1 MMTSGNNGFMFFEN
15 YYTATRMMT
24 EAQRLQFYDAIIEYG
39 ILNKEPELDGLMLS
53 AFELVRPGI
62 DKSIDIRE
70 RGRKGGIAKGESYK
84 EKDAGYIAKSKVLN
98 SQNESAKNEG
108 KGREEKGREVE
119 GEEKR
124 IEGKKEKGRFTPP
137 ALDDVAAYCAERGNS
152 IDPQRFI
159 DFYQSKGWK
168 VGSAP
173 MKDWKAAV
181 RNWES
186 RDAAPKKADNE
197 AEIRQYYQQAKQL
210 YPTDTGKDEGWETFR
225 KKSKGD
231 PKIARRIANCIGE
244 MAEQYYSGDVGLN
257 GLDKDIEVAYEH
269 IRG

>member
-1 MMTSGNNGFMFFEN
+1 MASKGFMFFDA
-15 YYTATRMMT
+15 YFYATTTMT
-24 EAQRLQFYDAIIEYG
+24 DEQRLEFYDAIIRYAVLRE
-39 ILNKEPELDGLMLS
+39 NPNLDGLMS
-53 AFELVRPGI
+53 STFELIRPAI
-62 DKSIDIRE
+62 DKSIDMRE
-70 RGRKGGIAKGESYK
+70 RGSRGGSAKRKA
-84 EKDAGYIAKSKVLN
+84 DAEENDNCLQAKSKVLA
-98 SQNESAKNEG
+98 SKNESACNEE
-108 KGREEKGREVE
+108 KGREEKRREVE

-124 IEGKKEKGRFTPP
+124 KEEKGRSNRFAPP
-137 ALDDVAAYCAERGNS
+137 TLDDVAAYCTERGNG

-159 DFYQSKGWK
+159 DYYQSNGWK
-168 VGSAP
+168 VGKNP

-181 RNWES
+181 RNWET
-186 RDAAPKKADNE
+186 RDAAPKKADDE

-244 MAEQYYSGDVGLN
+244 IAEQYYSGTVGLN

>member
-1 MMTSGNNGFMFFEN
+1 MAEIDSITMFKSF
-15 YYTATRMMT
+15 YMAVQGMSDKDRV
-24 EAQRLQFYDAIIEYG
+24 QFYEAIMEYG
-39 ILNKEPELDGLMLS
+39 FFCKEPEIDGVIGAIFKAIRPVLDRS
-53 AFELVRPGI
+53 NDARTN
-62 DKSIDIRE
+62 
-70 RGRKGGIAKGESYK
+70 GRKGGRPRKAENDDEMVKTTLLTTIETERKGKERKVKDMDTERDTEKEQKRKGES
-84 EKDAGYIAKSKVLN
+84 S
-98 SQNESAKNEG
+98 
-108 KGREEKGREVE
+108 
-119 GEEKR
+119 
-124 IEGKKEKGRFTPP
+124 RFVPP
-137 ALDDVAAYCAERGNS
+137 TLDDVTAYCTERGNG

-159 DFYQSKGWK
+159 DYYQSNGWK
-168 VGSAP
+168 VGKNP

-181 RNWES
+181 RNWET

-225 KKSKGD
+225 NKSKGD

>member
-1 MMTSGNNGFMFFEN
+1 MVKSPLSSTLL
-15 YYTATRMMT
+15 T
-24 EAQRLQFYDAIIEYG
+24 ERKGKDME
-39 ILNKEPELDGLMLS
+39 KDKDMELDKDM
-53 AFELVRPGI
+53 
-62 DKSIDIRE
+62 DKE
-70 RGRKGGIAKGESYK
+70 R
-84 EKDAGYIAKSKVLN
+84 
-98 SQNESAKNEG
+98 
-108 KGREEKGREVE
+108 
-119 GEEKR
+119 KR
-124 IEGKKEKGRFTPP
+124 GTRFASP

-159 DFYQSKGWK
+159 DFYQSKEWK

-197 AEIRQYYQQAKQL
+197 AEIRQFYQQAKQL
-210 YPTDTGKDEGWETFR
+210 YPTETGRDEGWETFR

-244 MAEQYYSGDVGLN
+244 MAEQYYSGTVGLN

>member
-1 MMTSGNNGFMFFEN
+1 MAEIDSITMFKSF
-15 YYTATRMMT
+15 YMAVQGMSDRD
-24 EAQRLQFYDAIIEYG
+24 RVQFYEAIMEYG
-39 ILNKEPELDGLMLS
+39 YFGKEPEIGGVIGAIFKAIRPVLDRS
-53 AFELVRPGI
+53 NDARTN
-62 DKSIDIRE
+62 
-70 RGRKGGIAKGESYK
+70 GRKGGRPRKTENDDEMVKTTLLTTLETERKGKDRKGKDMDTEMDTEKEQKRKGES
-84 EKDAGYIAKSKVLN
+84 S
-98 SQNESAKNEG
+98 
-108 KGREEKGREVE
+108 
-119 GEEKR
+119 
-124 IEGKKEKGRFTPP
+124 RFAPP
-137 ALDDVAAYCAERGNS
+137 TLDDVTAYCTERGNG

-159 DFYQSKGWK
+159 DYYQSNGWK
-168 VGSAP
+168 VGKNP

>member
-1 MMTSGNNGFMFFEN
+1 MESGNNGFTFFKN
-15 YYTATRMMT
+15 YYTATNNMT
-24 EAQRLQFYDAIIEYG
+24 DEQRLQFYDAIIEYG

-53 AFELVRPGI
+53 AFELARTCI

-70 RGRKGGIAKGESYK
+70 RGRKGGIAKGENYK
-84 EKDAGYIAKSKVLN
+84 EKKSCYIAKTEVLN
-98 SQNESAKNEG
+98 SKNKSAKYEENRIEENRRG
-108 KGREEKGREVE
+108 IEEEKKRK
-119 GEEKR
+119 EE
-124 IEGKKEKGRFTPP
+124 KKEKGRFTPP
-137 ALDDVAAYCAERGNS
+137 SLDDVAAYCAERGNS

-197 AEIRQYYQQAKQL
+197 TEIRQYYQQAKQL

>member
-1 MMTSGNNGFMFFEN
+1 MASNNDGFMFFRN

-24 EAQRLQFYDAIIEYG
+24 DDQRLQFYDAIIEYG
-39 ILNKEPELDGLMLS
+39 ILNEEPHLDGLMLS

-70 RGRKGGIAKGESYK
+70 RGRKGGIAKGENYK
-84 EKDAGYIAKSKVLN
+84 EKDNSYIANPKVLN
-98 SQNESAKNEG
+98 SKSDSAKNEG
-108 KGREEKGREVE
+108 KGREEKGREKEEE
-119 GEEKR
+119 GIRKEE
-124 IEGKKEKGRFTPP
+124 KKEKGRFTPP
-137 ALDDVAAYCAERGNS
+137 TIEDVTAYCFERGNNV
-152 IDPQRFI
+152 DPQRFI

-168 VGSAP
+168 IGNAS

-181 RNWES
+181 RTWEQ

-197 AEIRQYYQQAKQL
+197 AEIRKFYQQAKQL
-210 YPTDTGKDEGWETFR
+210 YPTETGRDEGWETFK

-244 MAEQYYSGDVGLN
+244 MADQYYSGTVGLN

>member
-1 MMTSGNNGFMFFEN
+1 MTSGNNGFMFFEN

-84 EKDAGYIAKSKVLN
+84 EKDVGYIAKSKVLN

-119 GEEKR
+119 EE
-124 IEGKKEKGRFTPP
+124 EKGRKRKGVSRLPLSMMWLLIVLKEATASIRRDSSTFTSP
-137 ALDDVAAYCAERGNS
+137 
-152 IDPQRFI
+152 
-159 DFYQSKGWK
+159 KG
-168 VGSAP
+168 GRSA
-173 MKDWKAAV
+173 V
-181 RNWES
+181 LR
-186 RDAAPKKADNE
+186 
-197 AEIRQYYQQAKQL
+197 
-210 YPTDTGKDEGWETFR
+210 
-225 KKSKGD
+225 
-231 PKIARRIANCIGE
+231 
-244 MAEQYYSGDVGLN
+244 
-257 GLDKDIEVAYEH
+257 
-269 IRG
+269 

>member
-1 MMTSGNNGFMFFEN
+1 MTNSNDGFMFFKN
-15 YYTATRMMT
+15 YYTATKMMT
-24 EAQRLQFYDAIIEYG
+24 DEQRLQFYDAIIEYG
-39 ILNKEPELDGLMLS
+39 IINKEPELDGLMKS

-70 RGRKGGIAKGESYK
+70 RGRKGGIAKGENHK
-84 EKDAGYIAKSKVLN
+84 EKIDSYIANSKVLN
-98 SQNESAKNEG
+98 SKNESAKYEG
-108 KGREEKGREVE
+108 KGREEKGREKE
-119 GEEKR
+119 EEEKR
-124 IEGKKEKGRFTPP
+124 KEGKKEKGRFTPP
-137 ALDDVAAYCAERGNS
+137 TTDDVAAYCAERGNG
-152 IDPQRFI
+152 IDAQRFI

-168 VGSAP
+168 VGNAL
-173 MKDWKAAV
+173 MKDWKAAI
-181 RNWES
+181 RTWEQ

-197 AEIRQYYQQAKQL
+197 AEIRQFYQQAKQL
-210 YPTDTGKDEGWETFR
+210 YPTETGRDEGWETFK

-244 MAEQYYSGDVGLN
+244 MAEQYYSGTVGLN

>member
-1 MMTSGNNGFMFFEN
+1 MENHTITMFESFYIAAQDMPVEDRVKFYEAIMVYGFYGEEIELPKMVKTVF
-15 YYTATRMMT
+15 TA
-24 EAQRLQFYDAIIEYG
+24 IKPVIERSRQ
-39 ILNKEPELDGLMLS
+39 M
-53 AFELVRPGI
+53 
-62 DKSIDIRE
+62 RE
-70 RGRKGGIAKGESYK
+70 SGRKGGRPRKNEEMVKSPLSSTLLTERKGK
-84 EKDAGYIAKSKVLN
+84 DMEKDKDMELDKDMDK
-98 SQNESAKNEG
+98 E
-108 KGREEKGREVE
+108 R
-119 GEEKR
+119 KR
-124 IEGKKEKGRFTPP
+124 GTRFAPP
-137 ALDDVAAYCAERGNS
+137 TLDDVAAYCAERENS

-186 RDAAPKKADNE
+186 RDAAPNKADNE
-197 AEIRQYYQQAKQL
+197 AEIRQFYQQAKQL
-210 YPTDTGKDEGWETFR
+210 YPTETGRDEGWETFR

-244 MAEQYYSGDVGLN
+244 MAEQYYSGTVGLN